1 MVTCGWRVEA
11 GSWQLRHPLGK
22 RCRWGKLGV
31 TTMSCGGHVA
41 CQVHLSSSQICMS
54 MLALAMVGALAIV
67 GALTPTRQQCLTA
80 LLAITC
86 RLQRLG
92 TAVTALHHLGSEW
105 HIAATH
111 HLVKQS
117 LPCRPSRA
125 RWLLR

>member
-1 MVTCGWRVEA
+1 MHER
-11 GSWQLRHPLGK
+11 
-22 RCRWGKLGV
+22 
-31 TTMSCGGHVA
+31 
-41 CQVHLSSSQICMS
+41 
-54 MLALAMVGALAIV
+54 ALAMVGALAIV

-80 LLAITC
+80 LTR
-86 RLQRLG
+86 RLQRPG